1 MTSPEATDE
10 PSTQAPTR
18 AGRGLGKRM
27 GSASVIYVAGALV
40 TNLAKFLL
48 VPFYVRYLTQAEV
61 GIVVFLQAV
70 SYALARVYPLG
81 LGQAIKRYYVDFEVE
96 RDADRFTAGIW
107 WVVTAVAVALSV
119 LLILSVPLWGQYVGS
134 QIKPSYLVLSIL
146 IAALQGSATI
156 PLMRYIVRQQPT
168 ANTVFTILQMVTIT
182 GAIIYLVA
190 GRGMGVEGVLWGQVV
205 GYAAWAVIS
214 GVLINAPARLKP
226 TFGKLGEAFR
236 YSIVLLPHLLFIW
249 GITFADRLVLESK
262 VSLEALGVYG
272 IGYQMGTLL
281 TIVSISISNAWLAQ
295 FFRTGETERGPRMFT
310 TTFTTIFL
318 LILFISLGL
327 FLFAPEIIAVVASRE
342 YAGSVL
348 ILQLVVIAHVFH
360 AANQFFMLPLFLVK
374 KTKHISTSTGL
385 GLLANVVGLVVL
397 VPWLGIVGAALAT
410 IMAYLAAS
418 GSSLYF
424 AKQSYPVAVEWRKV
438 GVGSAVAIGLGV
450 VGGLVFNEPS
460 VLGVLA
466 KLGLCLAFPLALL
479 GWPGESLVDRD
490 ALSRLPLVGR
500 LMPGASSRP
509 PTADAP

>member
-1 MTSPEATDE
+1 
-10 PSTQAPTR
+10 
-18 AGRGLGKRM
+18 
-27 GSASVIYVAGALV
+27 
-40 TNLAKFLL
+40 
-48 VPFYVRYLTQAEV
+48 
-61 GIVVFLQAV
+61 
-70 SYALARVYPLG
+70 
-81 LGQAIKRYYVDFEVE
+81 
-96 RDADRFTAGIW
+96 
-107 WVVTAVAVALSV
+107 
-119 LLILSVPLWGQYVGS
+119 
-134 QIKPSYLVLSIL
+134 
-146 IAALQGSATI
+146 
-156 PLMRYIVRQQPT
+156 MRRE
-168 ANTVFTILQMVTIT
+168 M
-182 GAIIYLVA
+182 
-190 GRGMGVEGVLWGQVV
+190 
-205 GYAAWAVIS
+205 
-214 GVLINAPARLKP
+214 
-226 TFGKLGEAFR
+226 
-236 YSIVLLPHLLFIW
+236 
-249 GITFADRLVLESK
+249 
-262 VSLEALGVYG
+262 
-272 IGYQMGTLL
+272 
-281 TIVSISISNAWLAQ
+281 IVSISISNAWLAQ

-348 ILQLVVIAHVFH
+348 ILQLVVVAHVFH

-397 VPWLGIVGAALAT
+397 GPWLGIVGAALAT

-424 AKQSYPVAVEWRKV
+424 AKRSYPVAVEWRKV